1 MTKEQERI
9 KLFNLNNSNRKIR
22 SKMMRTLKLTGEGD
36 YDKASRML
44 NETRKEF
51 DKIRVEKMELQNT
64 GLNRRDEVDSSFG
77 LQKYSMIQLNKPT
90 GFIPETVRRLSF
102 TYTTERD

>member
-22 SKMMRTLKLTGEGD
+22 SKMMRTMKLTGEGD
-36 YDKASRML
+36 YDKASRLL

-51 DKIRVEKMELQNT
+51 YKIRVEKMELFEDGNEPKNDVESAFGFTEVFHDSIKQA
-64 GLNRRDEVDSSFG
+64 NRLHSRNCSAIKFHV
-77 LQKYSMIQLNKPT
+77 YN
-90 GFIPETVRRLSF
+90 
-102 TYTTERD
+102 

>member
-1 MTKEQERI
+1 
-9 KLFNLNNSNRKIR
+9 
-22 SKMMRTLKLTGEGD
+22 MMRTLKLTGEGD

-77 LQKYSMIQLNKPT
+77 FTEVFHDSIKQAN
-90 GFIPETVRRLSF
+90 RLHSRNCSAIKF
-102 TYTTERD
+102 HVYN